1 MRITSEG
8 LVGIGTST
16 PAFSLDITTV
26 SNTGGDV
33 VARLNATAAAG
44 QTDADASFILD
55 AGALVTAT
63 VTAGAFVIGTRY
75 RIATVGTTNF
85 TLIGASANTV
95 GISFVATGA
104 GSGTGTA
111 VTTASGESE
120 ILFRNSSF
128 DRAYVGWNDDTGIL
142 VIDANTGGNDGS
154 IRLTADGGTGVVDIR
169 GSNNGLTGIT
179 SRNTLRFS
187 DSDTT
192 TAGNQPIGV
201 IEFYSE
207 DSTAG
212 GTGVSA
218 YILSAAAGTSGGGN
232 LVFGTAPSAG
242 SGSPV
247 QRMVIQSGGNVGIG
261 ITPTQ
266 KLHVDGNILTTGSI
280 DAGTQFLGQASDTVS
295 APSYSWTGDTNCGI
309 YRPAAD
315 TIGLVTAGVERA
327 RVTSAGL
334 FQFNSGYGSVATAF
348 GCRAWVNFNGTGT
361 VAIRASGNVSSITD
375 DGLGLFTVNFTTAM
389 PDVNYSVT
397 GAGMRN
403 INSGGPNQCVNL
415 RRSTTY
421 SDAFQLSSV
430 SLSVGNGADGLADPL
445 ACCIAVFR

>member
-1 MRITSEG
+1 MTLILSGTDGLSDIDGSAATPAIRGTDANTGIFFPAADTIAFSEGGVEAMRITSEG

-16 PAFSLDITTV
+16 PTVSLDITNV

-63 VTAGAFVIGTRY
+63 VTAGSFVIGTQY

-85 TLIGASANTV
+85 TLIGATANTV

-104 GSGTGTA
+104 GTGTGTA
-111 VTTASGESE
+111 VTLNSGESE
-120 ILFRNSSF
+120 IYFRNSSYN
-128 DRAYVGWNDDTGIL
+128 RAYVGWNEDGRYLT
-142 VIDANTGGNDGS
+142 IDSNNGGNDGT
-154 IRLTADGGTGVVDIR
+154 IRLTADGGTGVVEIR
-169 GSNNGLTGIT
+169 STNTGLTGIT

-192 TAGNQPIGV
+192 TAANQPIGV
-201 IEFYSE
+201 IEFYSN

-247 QRMVIQSGGNVGIG
+247 EAMRIDTSGN
-261 ITPTQ
+261 
-266 KLHVDGNILTTGSI
+266 L
-280 DAGTQFLGQASDTVS
+280 
-295 APSYSWTGDTNCGI
+295 
-309 YRPAAD
+309 
-315 TIGLVTAGVERA
+315 
-327 RVTSAGL
+327 
-334 FQFNSGYGSVATAF
+334 QFNSGYGSVATAY
-348 GCRAWVNFNGTGT
+348 GCRAWVNFNSIGT
-361 VAIRASGNVSSITD
+361 VSIYASGNCSSITD
-375 DGLGLFTVNFTTAM
+375 NGVGLFTFNFATNM
-389 PDVNYSVT
+389 PDVNYCVVT
-397 GAGMRN
+397 GPTTSDTN
-403 INSGGPNQCVNL
+403 NNGGVMSVFLSATGTVSDPLVGSF
-415 RRSTTY
+415 RFVTY
-421 SDAFQLSSV
+421 HAANTVLGDSKYNC
-430 SLSVGNGADGLADPL
+430 LSV
-445 ACCIAVFR
+445 FR